1 MFRILTLLAA
11 VSLPMCGLAAA
22 KSANSRTIGGEA
34 EIQQFLTSFVRAFDD
49 LDWAKFRSC
58 FDDDASVFYP
68 EFFPRRVEGV
78 RNLQRSWQTV
88 FENIKTK
95 SGKSQAPY
103 MALKPVDV
111 RVQLLNDIAV
121 VTFHLEHG
129 GTAVGRRTLVLRK
142 RGGQWRIVHLHASNV
157 DFEEQGK

>member
-1 MFRILTLLAA
+1 LLAA

-22 KSANSRTIGGEA
+22 KSANSRAIGGVA
-34 EIQQFLTSFVRAFDD
+34 EVQQFLASFVRAFDD
-49 LDWAKFRSC
+49 LDWTKFRSC

-78 RNLQRSWQTV
+78 TNLQQSWQRV
-88 FENIKTK
+88 FENIKTT

-103 MALKPVDV
+103 MDLKPVDT
-111 RVQLLNDIAV
+111 RVQLLNDIAL

-142 RGGQWRIVHLHASNV
+142 SAGQWRIVHLHASNV
-157 DFEEQGK
+157 DFGEQGK

>member
-11 VSLPMCGLAAA
+11 VSFPVCGLAAGNA
-22 KSANSRTIGGEA
+22 ANSHKVGDNGEVR
-34 EIQQFLTSFVRAFDD
+34 QFLTSFIQAFDD
-49 LDWAKFRSC
+49 LDASKFLSC

-68 EFFPRRVEGV
+68 EFFTRRVEGV
-78 RNLQRSWQTV
+78 TNLQQSWQKV

-103 MALKPVDV
+103 MDLKPADI

-157 DFEEQGK
+157 DFGEQGK